1 MEIQLKNGTWQVG
14 QPLAGGGYGTV
25 CEATSA
31 DGQPAVAK
39 LVPKAPGAERELLFG
54 DALTAAKLENVVPIL
69 DQGET
74 ADAWVLVMPRAEKS
88 LAQHLEALK
97 GAPMEFSEVL
107 DILSDVAAALVAL
120 ATAEIVHRDLKPD
133 NVLLLKGRWCLAD
146 FGISRYRQ
154 ATTAPDTRKYSMTL
168 PYAAPERWRAER
180 ATSATDVYAF
190 GVMAY
195 ELVAGHRPFLG
206 PGEHDFREQ
215 HLTSTPP
222 RLLLGTNR
230 MRNIVEECL
239 SKEPAARP
247 TPANLLARLEKARE
261 EPKSS
266 AASRLAAQ
274 NLRVVEERSRAS
286 AEAEAARQEA
296 ERVERLA
303 ADGIRTFDAFADPL
317 LQHIEDDAPAAAIER
332 GAGRGTMLY
341 VARLDGAAIGVQ
353 TPVKSEDWSGP
364 FNVVAHASITVNRQR
379 RDSLG
384 WEGRGHS
391 LWYCDAFEEGRFAW
405 YETGFMESPFGGGRP
420 SIEPFALGPR
430 SASVAFSN
438 VVGTMQLAWPM
449 SELDRDEP
457 DEFIERWIG
466 WFVDAVEGTLHRP
479 SSMPERH
486 DDRRWRR

>member
-25 CEATSA
+25 YEATSA

-39 LVPKAPGAERELLFG
+39 LVPKVPGAERELLFG
-54 DALTAAKLENVVPIL
+54 DALTAAKFEYVVPIL

-120 ATAEIVHRDLKPD
+120 ATAEVVHRDLKPD
-133 NVLLLKGRWCLAD
+133 NVLLLNGRWCLAD

-154 ATTAPDTRKYSMTL
+154 ATTAPDTRKFSMTL

-195 ELVAGHRPFLG
+195 ELVAGHRPFSG
-206 PGEHDFREQ
+206 PSEHDFREQ

-247 TPANLLARLEKARE
+247 TPANLLSRLEKARD

-296 ERVERLA
+296 ERVARLS

-317 LQHIEDDAPAAAIER
+317 LQHIEDDAPAATIER
-332 GAGRGTMLY
+332 NGRSGMLF
-341 VARLDGAAIGVQ
+341 VARLDGAAIGIA
-353 TPVKSEDWSGP
+353 TPAKSQAWGGP
-364 FNVVAHASITVNRQR
+364 FNVAAHSSIIVNRR
-379 RDSLG
+379 GHDSMG
-384 WEGRGHS
+384 WEGRAHS

-405 YETGFMESPFGGGRP
+405 YETAFMESAFGGRP
-420 SIEPFALGPR
+420 STEPFHREPAL
-430 SASVAFSN
+430 ASDAFAG
-438 VVGTMQLAWPM
+438 VIGRMQLAWPM

-457 DEFIERWIG
+457 DEFTERWIG
-466 WFVDAVEGTLHRP
+466 WFVDAVEGKLHRP
-479 SSMPERH
+479 STMPERH